1 MMKLL
6 RELESSDNDDS
17 SSDNSGPSTLVD
29 PTKPWLKEFNQY
41 LNTTDELSDSQM
53 IVQWWGVSNFI
64 FDIQPFRD

>member
-17 SSDNSGPSTLVD
+17 SSDNLGTSTLVD